1 MDVGERRKRPQV
13 AHAFTFMRVLAS
25 RLPRGPRLARE
36 PAPSK
41 SLPGGRI

>member
-13 AHAFTFMRVLAS
+13 AHAFTLMLVLAS
-25 RLPRGPRLARE
+25 RLPHGPRLARQ

-41 SLPGGRI
+41 SLAGGWI